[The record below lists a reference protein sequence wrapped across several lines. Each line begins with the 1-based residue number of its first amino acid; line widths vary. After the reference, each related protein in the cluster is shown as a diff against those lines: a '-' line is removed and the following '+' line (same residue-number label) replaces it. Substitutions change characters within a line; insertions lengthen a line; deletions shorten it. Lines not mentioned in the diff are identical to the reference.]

1 MSYNLSFTES
11 AKKKEYD
18 KLDSNIRDQFKKKL
32 KQILEN
38 PKIPKKTRLAVLM
51 LPICTKSNSR
61 PLVIDCC
68 MRALIMKLWFW

>member
-11 AKKKEYD
+11 AKKEYD

-38 PKIPKKTRLAVLM
+38 PKIPKKQA
-51 LPICTKSNSR
+51 
-61 PLVIDCC
+61 
-68 MRALIMKLWFW
+68 

>member
-1 MSYNLSFTES
+1 MSYNLNFTES

-38 PKIPKKTRLAVLM
+38 PKIPKNRLRVEFEIFSLI
-51 LPICTKSNSR
+51 LPQNSF
-61 PLVIDCC
+61 
-68 MRALIMKLWFW
+68 IMQLNLCAM